1 MYKRS
6 SSPAN
11 SLFFCLLFLASGLS
25 AQVAINQDNST
36 PDPSAMLD
44 LKSSDKGLLL
54 PRMTTAQRD
63 AIPNPVPGLIIY
75 NTQDSC
81 FNYYTGA
88 AWVKDCGRSLTADQ
102 KPAFIGQGA
111 GAGSDRGQGIA
122 GDAAGNIYVTGLFN
136 GTISF
141 GSQTLTASGVE
152 DVFIVKYDP
161 SGDILWAA
169 SGGGPASDIGFGIAT
184 DASGNVYVTGGFTGS
199 ATFGSQTVNASGG
212 GTDVFIAKYD
222 ATGNVLWVVSGG
234 GFDTDFGS
242 DIAADASGNVY
253 VTGEFQGTAGFGSQ
267 TLTSAGDVDAF
278 VVKYD
283 ASGNVLWA
291 RSGGA
296 GNFDTGNGI
305 AADAAGNVYVTGAFR
320 NNADFGSQTV
330 SSVGDSDVF
339 VAKYDASGNVLWARS
354 GGAGNFDTGNGIAA
368 DAAGNVYVTGYFRG
382 NAGFDSQTV
391 SSVGNSDVFVAKYDA
406 SGNVLWVVGLGGTN
420 ADAGN
425 GITTDAAGNAYVIG
439 DFRGTAGFGSQTL
452 TSSGNVDVFIAKF
465 DASGNVLWANS
476 GGGPNQD
483 NGQSIVAVATGTVCG
498 AGSFEGTATFGSQ
511 TLTSTGFSDMFVVQY
526 NGDGGASIPVTNLA
540 DSQDKDTDPGNELQH
555 LSLSG
560 TTLSIDGGNSVDL
573 ASIDTDTDTDD
584 QTLSFSGTTLSIE

>member
-122 GDAAGNIYVTGLFN
+122 GDAAGNIYVTGLLN

-199 ATFGSQTVNASGG
+199 ASFGSHTVNASGG
-212 GTDVFIAKYD
+212 GVDVFIAKYD

-234 GFDTDFGS
+234 GLDTDFGS

-278 VVKYD
+278 VV
-283 ASGNVLWA
+283 
-291 RSGGA
+291 
-296 GNFDTGNGI
+296 
-305 AADAAGNVYVTGAFR
+305 
-320 NNADFGSQTV
+320 
-330 SSVGDSDVF
+330 
-339 VAKYDASGNVLWARS
+339 KYDASGNVLWARS

-526 NGDGGASIPVTNLA
+526 NG
-540 DSQDKDTDPGNELQH
+540 
-555 LSLSG
+555 
-560 TTLSIDGGNSVDL
+560 
-573 ASIDTDTDTDD
+573 
-584 QTLSFSGTTLSIE
+584 